1 MNMKRIITAISA
13 AAVLITSSL
22 TATVFAD
29 SEGTRFPFPIEGLVD
44 QNITTASTFVVEGAP
59 NVVYQM
65 TFDSVGWADAK
76 VRNGDGSDGNRS
88 LRIRGT
94 GTVSKSKGLGAELT
108 VKFGNPTND
117 GQYVISFDLYREQ
130 SSSYDYATL
139 NYDGWDSTARLS
151 DNTLWTVTQLGAG
164 NSIGGAGN
172 GSWSRYTATL
182 STTADDPQ
190 LNFAVADG
198 GELHIDNI
206 IVKDTSDNV
215 LFAESFESAG
225 PIIAVPEE
233 DDDDEPDQPGGNPD
247 EPGVD
252 PDEPAVDGTRFP
264 FPLEGLVDQNITTS
278 STYLV
283 EGAEN
288 VVYQM
293 TFDSAGSPDAKVR
306 NGDGSDGNRSMRIR
320 GTDTISTSKGLGAEF
335 TIKFG
340 KPTTNGK
347 YVISFDLY
355 RELSSS
361 YDYATLNYDGWE
373 GPARLSGTTMWTV
386 TPLGVGNSIGGVGNG
401 NWSRY
406 TATLS
411 TTADD
416 PQLNF
421 AVAKGGELHIDNII
435 VKDTLGNVLFAESF
449 ESTGPII
456 EIPKFEYL
464 GYGLYAGDE
473 RQESINGATTYTAKV
488 SVVNNGIA
496 GGIKAQIFAILRK
509 DGEMVD
515 IQGSDLV
522 TIPRDATNQEGIEVS
537 TTIAVG
543 DISDGE
549 YEISVYFWDGLEN
562 MKILTPSKVY
572 KESE

>member
-13 AAVLITSSL
+13 VAMLITSSL
-22 TATVFAD
+22 TATVSASD
-29 SEGTRFPFPIEGLVD
+29 ETRFPFPLEGLVD
-44 QNITTASTFVVEGAP
+44 QNITASSTFAVAGAENVIYQMKFQEGA
-59 NVVYQM
+59 
-65 TFDSVGWADAK
+65 WADAK

-94 GTVSKSKGLGAELT
+94 GTTSTTRGLGAEFT
-108 VKFGNPTND
+108 VKFGNPTAD
-117 GQYVISFDLYREQ
+117 GQYVISFDLYREA
-130 SSSYDYATL
+130 SSNYDYATL
-139 NYDGWDSTARLS
+139 NHDGWDGPARLS
-151 DNTLWTVTQLGAG
+151 DNSKWTVTPLGTG
-164 NSIGGAGN
+164 NSIGGKGTGN
-172 GSWSRYTATL
+172 WSRYTATF
-182 STTADDPQ
+182 STIADDPQ

-206 IVKDTSDNV
+206 IVKDTEGNIIY
-215 LFAESFESAG
+215 AESFESAG

-233 DDDDEPDQPGGNPD
+233 DDDDEPDQ
-247 EPGVD
+247 PGVD

-278 STYLV
+278 GTYLV
-283 EGAEN
+283 AGAEN

-293 TFDSAGSPDAKVR
+293 TFDSVGSPDAKVR

-320 GTDTISTSKGLGAEF
+320 GSYTTSTSMGLGAEF

-355 RELSSS
+355 RELSSN
-361 YDYATLNYDGWE
+361 YDYAALNYDGWN
-373 GPARLSGTTMWTV
+373 GAARLTGTTMWTV
-386 TPLGVGNSIGGVGNG
+386 TPLGAGNSIGGAGSG
-401 NWSRY
+401 SWSRY

-411 TTADD
+411 TIADD

-421 AVAKGGELHIDNII
+421 AVANGGELHIDNII
-435 VKDTLGNVLFAESF
+435 VRDTLGNVLYAESF
-449 ESTGPII
+449 ESAGPII
-456 EIPKFEYL
+456 EVPKFEYL

-473 RQESINGATTYTAKV
+473 LQGSINGATAYTAKV

-509 DGEMVD
+509 DGEMVE

-522 TIPRDATNQEGIEVS
+522 TIPRDATNQEGTEVS
-537 TTIAVG
+537 TTITVG

-562 MKILTPSKVY
+562 MKILTPSKIY
-572 KESE
+572 KESK